1 MSKQKP
7 LIPTGFDPR
16 LLARMTG
23 MLGDTQTLERLCGD
37 LGLALAELLPGAFH
51 NETGLDIT
59 FAYAGFDAGL
69 KNDLIHDF
77 GDGVVLTDGS
87 LKNWCDDLSI
97 SCDSP
102 VIITLMETLLGAVAQ
117 SIEEPE
123 PRNLSAIELDIA
135 AMVFEKIGGIVA
147 SCVSAGTNGQP
158 VLVRPY
164 NAEDRAKPDPDVP
177 DVYAVAV
184 NMTIGLGP
192 VLSTFSVVV
201 PQKTLLKTRVVV
213 SRPQKGGKGDSTWA
227 EQLREQVQRSHVTL
241 EARIRLENLTLNTI
255 SRLQPG
261 DVIPFHDATDVRV
274 DVSGNG
280 HELYQ
285 CEFGRAG
292 ARYTVRVKDVHG
304 SEADILDHLMG

>member
-201 PQKTLLKTRVVV
+201 PQKTLLKTRVIVA
-213 SRPQKGGKGDSTWA
+213 RPQKGGKGDSTWA

>member
-23 MLGDTQTLERLCGD
+23 MLGDNQTLERLCGD

-135 AMVFEKIGGIVA
+135 AMVFEKIGGIV
-147 SCVSAGTNGQP
+147 
-158 VLVRPY
+158 
-164 NAEDRAKPDPDVP
+164 VP
-177 DVYAVAV
+177 GRLLL
-184 NMTIGLGP
+184 MLG
-192 VLSTFSVVV
+192 VES
-201 PQKTLLKTRVVV
+201 
-213 SRPQKGGKGDSTWA
+213 
-227 EQLREQVQRSHVTL
+227 LRQRSVRT
-241 EARIRLENLTLNTI
+241 ARNLG
-255 SRLQPG
+255 S
-261 DVIPFHDATDVRV
+261 VTDVTDAFACVIVPLLQR
-274 DVSGNG
+274 
-280 HELYQ
+280 L
-285 CEFGRAG
+285 R
-292 ARYTVRVKDVHG
+292 
-304 SEADILDHLMG
+304 L

>member
-7 LIPTGFDPR
+7 LTPSGIDPK

-23 MLGDTQTLERLCGD
+23 ALGDNMTLERLCSD
-37 LGLALAELLPGAFH
+37 LGLALAELLPGSFH
-51 NETGLDIT
+51 TETGLDIT

-87 LKNWCDDLSI
+87 LQNWCDDFSI

-102 VIITLMETLLGAVAQ
+102 LIIALMEALLGAVTQ

-135 AMVFEKIGGIVA
+135 AMVFEKIAGIVT
-147 SCVSAGTNGQP
+147 SCVSSGTNNHP
-158 VLVRPY
+158 VLVAPH
-164 NAEDRAKPDPDVP
+164 NADDRARPDPEVA

-192 VLSTFSVVV
+192 VLSTFSVVI
-201 PQKTLLKTRVVV
+201 PQKTLLKTKVVV
-213 SRPQKGGKGDSTWA
+213 AKSQPGGKGDNTWS

-241 EARIRLENLTLNTI
+241 EARIRLEHLTLDTI

-261 DVIPFHDATDVRV
+261 DIIPFHDATDVRV

-304 SEADILDHLMG
+304 SEADILDHLMS

>member
-1 MSKQKP
+1 MSKLKP
-7 LIPTGFDPR
+7 IVPAGIDPK

-23 MLGDTQTLERLCGD
+23 TLGDNETLERLCGE
-37 LGLALAELLPGAFH
+37 LGLALAELLPVAFH
-51 NETGLDIT
+51 SETGLDIT

-87 LKNWCDDLSI
+87 LQSWCDDFSI

-102 VIITLMETLLGAVAQ
+102 VIITMVEALLGAVTQ

-123 PRNLSAIELDIA
+123 PRHLSAIELDVA
-135 AMVFEKIGGIVA
+135 AMLFEKIADTVS
-147 SCVSAGTNGQP
+147 SCVTGGGNQDP

-164 NAEDRAKPDPDVP
+164 NADDRARPDPDIA
-177 DVYAVAV
+177 DVHAAAV

-192 VLSTFSVVV
+192 VLSTFSVVI
-201 PQKTLLKTRVVV
+201 PQKALLKTKVVV
-213 SRPQKGGKGDSTWA
+213 PKALKGGKGDTAWS

-241 EARIRLENLTLNTI
+241 EARIRLESLTLNTI

-261 DVIPFHDATDVRV
+261 DVIPFHDAADVRV

-292 ARYTVRVKDVHG
+292 TRYTVRVKDVHG
-304 SEADILDHLMG
+304 SEADILDHLMS